1 MSNRR
6 SAIAA
11 AAFIGSAWLYIH
23 DRQLET
29 RRVIMRHPRLPA
41 GFDGVKILHLSD
53 LHHKT
58 FGEMNGNLISSC
70 EACKPDLIFFT
81 GDVISRNE
89 SRDFFD
95 AKLFLFEKL
104 CAVAPVYFIK
114 GNHEQDNIVN
124 GEYICRHLKKIGVT
138 VLENESVFIER
149 NGDKV
154 VLTGLVPD
162 IECYHKGHRFNDLKP
177 ITRSY
182 LNEILPPCRRDMFNI
197 LLAHNPLGF
206 EGYEGWGADLIF
218 SGHVHGGIIRL
229 PLLGGILS
237 PERRFFPKYS
247 KGTYFSGEA
256 KMQVTSGLGKLRINN
271 RSEIV
276 LCTLR
281 RK

>member
-1 MSNRR
+1 
-6 SAIAA
+6 
-11 AAFIGSAWLYIH
+11 
-23 DRQLET
+23 
-29 RRVIMRHPRLPA
+29 MRHPRLPE
-41 GFDGVKILHLSD
+41 GFEGAKILHLSD

-70 EACKPDLIFFT
+70 EACKPDFIFFT

-104 CAVAPVYFIK
+104 CAVAPVYFVK

-138 VLENESVFIER
+138 VLENESVMIER
-149 NGDKV
+149 GGDKAV
-154 VLTGLVPD
+154 VTGFVP
-162 IECYHKGHRFNDLKP
+162 ELSCYHGEHGYKDLKP
-177 ITRSY
+177 ITRRYVSDM
-182 LNEILPPCRRDMFNI
+182 LPECRRDMFNI
-197 LLAHNPLGF
+197 LLSHDPFGF
-206 EGYEGWGADLIF
+206 EAYEGWGADFIF
-218 SGHVHGGIIRL
+218 SGHVHGGVIRL
-229 PLLGGILS
+229 PLVGGLLS
-237 PERRFFPKYS
+237 PERKFFPKYS
-247 KGTYFSGEA
+247 KGTYFLNDA

-276 LCTLR
+276 LCTLA